1 MTTDGGTERLE
12 IGLELGSKKAFAW
25 ALDWPGWCR
34 SGKDPD
40 LAQAALL
47 TAAPRYAVV
56 TEAAGLVLPARIE
69 VAVVETVTG
78 DGGTDFGV
86 PSKITDPDRRPVSA
100 AEAERLAALVEAAWT
115 VFDRVAAA
123 APEELRKGPRGGGRD
138 RDKVIEHV
146 DGADDAYARTM
157 GVKVAAPDRAVAG
170 TVEAMR
176 AAVLEVLRRASDGS
190 PIDGRKWPPRYA
202 ARRIAWHAIDHAW
215 EIEDRTEP

>member
-1 MTTDGGTERLE
+1 MTATERLE
-12 IGLELGSKKAFAW
+12 IGLELGTKKAFAW

-56 TEAAGLVLPARIE
+56 AEAAGLVLPARIE
-69 VAVVETVTG
+69 VAIVETVTG

-86 PSKITDPDRRPVSA
+86 PSRITDLDRRPVSA
-100 AEAERLAALVEAAWT
+100 AEAERLAALVEACWT
-115 VFDRVAAA
+115 VFERVAAA
-123 APEELRKGPRGGGRD
+123 APAELRKGPRGGGRD

-146 DGADDAYARTM
+146 DGADDAYAGVM
-157 GVKVAAPDRAVAG
+157 GVSVRATDRAVPGA
-170 TVEAMR
+170 VEAMR
-176 AAVLEVLRRASDGS
+176 AAMLEVLRRPSDGS
-190 PIDGRKWPPRYA
+190 PIAGKKWPPRYA